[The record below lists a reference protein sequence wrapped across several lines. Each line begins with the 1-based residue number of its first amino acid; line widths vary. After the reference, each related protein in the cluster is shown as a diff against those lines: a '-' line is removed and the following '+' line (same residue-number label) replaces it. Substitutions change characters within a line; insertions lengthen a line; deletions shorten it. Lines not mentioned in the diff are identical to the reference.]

1 MKQTT
6 KEMKKIALFLLFFS
20 LVYLGVKTHGFQK
33 DKVLVLGM
41 IYGGKI
47 VSPEGSQILDHYCFG
62 DGDTLFLDPE
72 YIKKS
77 PVILKNIQGLKN
89 GQRRKIRFH
98 QKEDWRL
105 SYALNPFFI
114 EKRGEGY
121 RIYQYIAFD
130 KKGKDYTYLDLKVG
144 KIKVQDGIVHTYECK
159 PFVAVCDF
167 TL

>member
-1 MKQTT
+1 
-6 KEMKKIALFLLFFS
+6 MKKILLSLFILPLI
-20 LVYLGVKTHGFQK
+20 YIGIKTHGFQK

-47 VSPEGSQILDHYCFG
+47 VSPEGSQILDQYCFG
-62 DGDTLFLDPE
+62 NGDTLFLDPE

-77 PVILKNIQGLKN
+77 PVVLKNIQGLKD
-89 GQRRKIRFH
+89 GQSKKIRFH

-105 SYALNPFFI
+105 SYALNPFSI
-114 EKRGEGY
+114 EKRGKGY
-121 RIYQYIAFD
+121 RIYQYISFD
-130 KKGKDYTYLDLKVG
+130 KRGKDYTYLDLKVG
-144 KIKVQDGIVHTYECK
+144 RIKIQDNIVYTYQCK